1 MSNQQIKKIK
11 EYINSKK
18 EKKTT
23 KKFILKP
30 IKISNPNFEILKN
43 DLTSIQNYLKKC
55 KALVDK
61 KMEIPNLLSSSN
73 KNLES
78 IIKSINLLN
87 ENNLKEE
94 HLITDINQSL
104 KEFDCSSEKE
114 SPEKIKK
121 ENELYN
127 SLISYT
133 QQIFILLNTILDIN
147 YNNVKESKSFFAN
160 FEIILDYII
169 EKYSKDKEITDKI
182 NCKTNFEDFF
192 FEEFNKDSSFYKC
205 ITKIKN
211 LYFQNYEKIIDI
223 FIDLIANVLK
233 YDSGNFKKIKSS
245 VHSKIGHFEENFTLL
260 RSDIEEIFKNMK
272 EQNENLNK
280 NIIQLNEQIKV
291 KEEQNGNLNRTIIQL
306 NEQIKG
312 KEEQNENLNRTI
324 SQLNEQLKEKEEQ
337 NELLN
342 QTINHKNEQIKEKE
356 EQNELL
362 NQTINQINEQIKERE
377 EQNEFLK
384 IITRDSNNSNNNNN
398 LKTIL
403 NQIKDEN
410 LEFLN
415 KINEF
420 RENQNKNLEYK
431 IKEKEEEVNEILAI
445 NRKYSI
451 KIKVLQ
457 KENELYKNN
466 KNIDTNKLIEEYE
479 NINNEIL
486 DNVSLEKK
494 NDLEKM
500 NQLQR
505 NINKLINEKKQL
517 EDLEKLLLTKINELD
532 KIQNINV

>member
-11 EYINSKK
+11 DYIISKK

-78 IIKSINLLN
+78 IIKSINLVN

-160 FEIILDYII
+160 VEIILDYII

-182 NCKTNFEDFF
+182 NSKTNFEDFF

-233 YDSGNFKKIKSS
+233 YDSGNYKKIKSS

-291 KEEQNGNLNRTIIQL
+291 KEEQNENLNRTIIQL
-306 NEQIKG
+306 
-312 KEEQNENLNRTI
+312 
-324 SQLNEQLKEKEEQ
+324 
-337 NELLN
+337 
-342 QTINHKNEQIKEKE
+342 NEQIKEKE

-466 KNIDTNKLIEEYE
+466 KNIDTKKLIEEYE

-517 EDLEKLLLTKINELD
+517 EDL
-532 KIQNINV
+532 